1 LAAPLTAGAAEPGFA
16 WMVNQG
22 EGNATLVYGSTEIGE
37 DYSFALCCNNEKK
50 EANTTVYQD
59 IAGEKVGQKLT
70 IEISVGL
77 AKVALKGETA
87 TDEMSGFVFGVAKKI
102 AVKPVVA
109 VLEASDPV
117 IVKMGTG

>member
-1 LAAPLTAGAAEPGFA
+1 
-16 WMVNQG
+16 MVNQG
-22 EGNATLVYGSTEIGE
+22 ESNATLVYGSTEIGLFVRSMLQRRE
-37 DYSFALCCNNEKK
+37 EGA
-50 EANTTVYQD
+50 
-59 IAGEKVGQKLT
+59 KVGQKLT